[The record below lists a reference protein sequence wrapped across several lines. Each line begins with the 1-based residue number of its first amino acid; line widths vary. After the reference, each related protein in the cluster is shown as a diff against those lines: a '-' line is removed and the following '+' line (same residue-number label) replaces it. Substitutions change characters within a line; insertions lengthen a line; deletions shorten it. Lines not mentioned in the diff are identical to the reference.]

1 MPVTK
6 NVDAIMKILE
16 SSKDKEELDKTFDAL
31 RERIHELSEKMKKSE
46 QKKSEQKKSDQKK
59 PEQKKSEQ
67 KKPVQKKPDQKKPEQ
82 KKPEQKKSEQKKPKK
97 TDTSTK
103 GTTSL
108 EDEPNYRNVT
118 KLTMIRAI
126 RNNTKSNKDEYIK
139 KLEKIG
145 ENAKKPLLYKLVKD
159 AGLIKE
165 SIKK

>member
-31 RERIHELSEKMKKSE
+31 RERIHELSEKMKKPE
-46 QKKSEQKKSDQKK
+46 QKKSEQKKSEKKPDQKKPDQKKSEKK
-59 PEQKKSEQ
+59 PEQKKS
-67 KKPVQKKPDQKKPEQ
+67 
-82 KKPEQKKSEQKKPKK
+82 EQKKSEQKKPKK

-103 GTTSL
+103 VTKKGTTSL

-118 KLTMIRAI
+118 KITMIRAI

>member
-46 QKKSEQKKSDQKK
+46 
-59 PEQKKSEQ
+59 
-67 KKPVQKKPDQKKPEQ
+67 KKPEQ
-82 KKPEQKKSEQKKPKK
+82 KKPEQKKPDQKKSEKKPDQKKPEKKPEQKKPDQKKPKK
-97 TDTSTK
+97 TDTSTKVTKK

-118 KLTMIRAI
+118 KITMIRAI